1 MVGDPGNRVA
11 FFVVGVNKCMKLL
24 SGITILTIV
33 ACIGCMRI
41 PIIKQIKPAPI
52 EPSTPPTNITIP
64 FVDNNVSVPEPNV
77 PAANF
82 EHTNLVVFAILGVVM
97 MICFGPYLVAW
108 GDYTFNRAREYLRKI
123 KDKHK

>member
-1 MVGDPGNRVA
+1 M
-11 FFVVGVNKCMKLL
+11 
-24 SGITILTIV
+24 
-33 ACIGCMRI
+33 
-41 PIIKQIKPAPI
+41 
-52 EPSTPPTNITIP
+52 
-64 FVDNNVSVPEPNV
+64 SVPEPNV